1 MKTAGFFI
9 QSSHTQ
15 NLKENMRRCE
25 LTTWELIFQSSIS
38 KTEIFI
44 QSDPILEIFLCKL
57 KGGL

>member
-1 MKTAGFFI
+1 METAGFFI

-25 LTTWELIFQSSIS
+25 LTTWRLIFQSSIS

-44 QSDPILEIFLCKL
+44 QSDSILEIFLCKL
-57 KGGL
+57 KAGL